1 MKRISAYLIIVI
13 FTFSS
18 CQTIFNVSPYESYL
32 KSLEQTG
39 IAKSTMGK
47 KWISSG
53 QNALLT
59 PNENVKYPFKSEIFF
74 REIAPMAVSYSLKYE
89 ENAKI
94 TFKISSKGKE
104 NNGVYVDLVENVPN
118 KTRLKNFYVK
128 DTIFTFEDNTGK
140 NLILRI
146 QPQLLVNQYVT
157 VEIVENP
164 KLAFPVKNGSNRD
177 IQSYWGVD
185 RDGGR
190 RKHEGIDI
198 FNKKGTP
205 ILAVEDGIIS
215 QVGTNNLGGKVV
227 WQRLGLFGQSI
238 YYAHLDSQTVS
249 SGQTVKKGD
258 VLGFMG
264 NTGNARTTPP
274 HLHFGIYTAGGA
286 IDPLLYVQKR
296 DTIPGKLK
304 LSEKYLGDEVLVK
317 SKTAQTPVN
326 VLSVSSAGVN
336 YVDYLN
342 TIQNATQLNVNENS
356 KVRLKPN
363 QTAEFISD
371 EPSIIGV
378 PIAKFNLNDNFRVL
392 GYVDNYLYLEQKEV
406 KGWVLKE

>member
-1 MKRISAYLIIVI
+1 MKRISAYCIGFV
-13 FTFSS
+13 FTLTS

-32 KSLEQTG
+32 KSLESSG

-74 REIAPMAVSYSLKYE
+74 REIAPMAVSYGLKYE

-104 NNGVYVDLVENVPN
+104 NNGVYVDLVENNPN

-128 DTIFTFEDNTGK
+128 DTTFIYEDNGPK

-146 QPQLLVNQYVT
+146 QPQLLVNQYVS
-157 VEIVENP
+157 VEIIENP
-164 KLAFPVKNGSNRD
+164 KLAFPVRGGKNKD

-190 RKHEGIDI
+190 RRHEGIDI

-205 ILAVEDGIIS
+205 ILAVEDGVIS
-215 QVGTNNLGGKVV
+215 QVGINNLGGKVV

-264 NTGNARTTPP
+264 NTGNARFTPP
-274 HLHFGIYTAGGA
+274 HLHFGIYTSGGA

-304 LSEKYLGDEVLVK
+304 LNEKYLGNELLVK
-317 SKTAQTPVN
+317 TKAAQTPVN
-326 VLSVSSAGVN
+326 LLSISSGGIN
-336 YVDYLN
+336 YTDYLGVTQN
-342 TIQNATQLNVNENS
+342 TIQLNPDDIGKVKFKPNRVNE
-356 KVRLKPN
+356 
-363 QTAEFISD
+363 FIID
-371 EPSIIGV
+371 EPSFLAV
-378 PIAKFNLNDNFRVL
+378 PIAKFNLNESFKIL
-392 GYVDNYLYLEQKEV
+392 GYIDNYLYLEQKEV
-406 KGWVLKE
+406 KGWVIKE

>member
-1 MKRISAYLIIVI
+1 MKRISAYLIFVI
-13 FTFSS
+13 FTLSS
-18 CQTIFNVSPYESYL
+18 CQTIFNISPYESYL

-59 PNENVKYPFKSEIFF
+59 PNESVKYPFKSEIYF

-128 DTIFTFEDNTGK
+128 DTVFTFEDNVGK

-157 VEIVENP
+157 LEIIENP

-190 RKHEGIDI
+190 RRHEGIDI

-215 QVGTNNLGGKVV
+215 QVGINNLGGKVV

-238 YYAHLDSQTVS
+238 YYAHLDSQVVS

-274 HLHFGIYTAGGA
+274 HLHFGIYTGGGA

-304 LSEKYLGDEVLVK
+304 LSEKYLGDEILIK
-317 SKTAQTPVN
+317 SKIAQTPVN

-336 YVDYLN
+336 YIDYMN
-342 TIQNATQLNVNENS
+342 TIQNTVQLNTNENS
-356 KVRLKPN
+356 KVKFRPN
-363 QTAEFISD
+363 PIAEFIND
-371 EPSIIGV
+371 EPTPAGIPV
-378 PIAKFNLNDNFRVL
+378 AKFNPNDNFKVL